1 MKSEALTILIQG
13 PLNEDSA
20 CLDFIEN
27 YQKYGNVVVSCYDNN
42 HKGIHKATNQ
52 FKDVDILCANSEV
65 TDEFSQGIGLCK
77 DSTFIWA
84 LYTMLRGLHHI
95 NSKYTLKVR
104 TDEGYEYLYD
114 FINMF
119 LNNDEKVICG
129 NIFYKTETGHK
140 LHMGDHIFIGKTKV
154 LLEAVQNLFFMYL
167 KRNSFKPD
175 ETLFQ
180 NKYCA
185 ETVLARSILRQ
196 INPDIEKATDSY
208 KEQEFFLD
216 NILPYDIN
224 GFKRFIARWNNTDI
238 TFKNKF
244 DSDVYLRE

>member
-1 MKSEALTILIQG
+1 MKVEGLTILIQG
-13 PLNEDSA
+13 PLKEDSA

-27 YQKYGNVVVSCYDNN
+27 YQKYGNVVVSCYDDN
-42 HKGIHKATNQ
+42 HKGIHKVTNQ
-52 FKDVDILCANSEV
+52 FKDVDILCANTEV
-65 TDEFSQGIGLCK
+65 TDEFSKGIGLCE

-104 TDEGYEYLYD
+104 TDEGYEHLDD

-129 NIFYKTETGHK
+129 NIFHKIKKYK

-167 KRNSFKPD
+167 KHDLFKPD
-175 ETLFQ
+175 ETLYQ

-196 INPDIEKATDSY
+196 INPDIEKVTNSY
-208 KEQEFFLD
+208 EEQEFFLD

-224 GFKRFIARWNNTDI
+224 GFKRFIARWNHADI

-244 DSDVYLRE
+244 DANVYLSR